1 MASALPTS
9 TFHQR
14 RRPAPADHADQHRWR
29 CLPVGRLR
37 LRQPRRLVPAVT
49 HVSDAAAIAAKDL
62 QQPFASIDFDF
73 HLYPETAAAPTS
85 QIERNRAAA

>member
-1 MASALPTS
+1 
-9 TFHQR
+9 
-14 RRPAPADHADQHRWR
+14 
-29 CLPVGRLR
+29 
-37 LRQPRRLVPAVT
+37 VPAVT